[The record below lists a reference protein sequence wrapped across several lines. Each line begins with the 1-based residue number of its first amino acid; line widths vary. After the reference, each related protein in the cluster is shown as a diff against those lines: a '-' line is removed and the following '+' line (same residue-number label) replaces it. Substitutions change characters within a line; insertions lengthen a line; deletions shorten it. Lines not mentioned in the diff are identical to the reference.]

1 MHPRTRI
8 ALFSATLLTG
18 ACTFNVRTEAVE
30 VSAESPAP
38 VTRLRADLRALGD
51 GVSGVD
57 VTLRPG
63 PTAGATVRVAALVNS
78 NTPTDEL
85 RAGVRLAWT
94 PERTDATRLGV
105 SYTGTWDESVFI
117 DAVSITLPEGRAV
130 ELTLGASSLDGAGVR
145 GDATVQSGS
154 GSITLRDA
162 LAVDL
167 VAGSGSLDVQAER
180 ATRLATG
187 SGSIRATLTGHL
199 ATATAGSGSIRAV
212 VGSAAALETGS
223 GSIHLTLTGATLAQ
237 DLTLTAGSGSV
248 ELVLACGTA
257 ARLDL
262 AAGSGAVRVDAP
274 SSSTDGTHAWTGA
287 LNGGGARVI
296 RARTGSGS
304 IRVTERCGA

>member
-1 MHPRTRI
+1 MNHRTLT
-8 ALFSATLLTG
+8 ALFGATLLAG

-38 VTRLRADLRALGD
+38 VERLRADLRGLGD
-51 GVSGVD
+51 GLSGVD

-63 PTAGATVRVAALVNS
+63 PARATVRVAALVNS
-78 NTPTDEL
+78 NTPRDEI
-85 RAGVRLAWT
+85 RAGVRLGWSA
-94 PERTDATRLGV
+94 ERDDATRLGV
-105 SYTGTWDESVFI
+105 SYAGAWDESVFI

-145 GDATVQSGS
+145 GDARVNADS

-167 VAGSGSLDVQAER
+167 VAGSGSIDVQAAR
-180 ATRLATG
+180 ASRLEAG
-187 SGSIRATLTGHL
+187 SGSIRAALTGHL
-199 ATATAGSGSIRAV
+199 TAATAGSGSIDAV
-212 VGSAAALETGS
+212 VGSAGALETGS
-223 GSIHLTLTGATLAQ
+223 GSIHLELTGTTLPE

-262 AAGSGAVRVDAP
+262 AAGSGSVRVDAP
-274 SSSTDGTHAWTGA
+274 GASVDDTHAWTGT
-287 LNGGGARVI
+287 LHNGARVV

-304 IRVTERCGA
+304 IRVTERCGG